1 MADGRIT
8 IDSRIQTQNLRGDA
22 QEVNNIM
29 RNMSNNIASS
39 SNTAGRQ
46 SEQAFTQMGNNV
58 RNSVRGMESSTNQA
72 YRAMGS
78 TAQQTYSQ
86 MNGYGQSAYRQQQEA
101 ARMAYN
107 SMSAESRAMHTEM
120 REAWRAQSMAMGPM
134 RDQMMQTEYGYFK
147 LAQASATYRGSTEQF
162 MGTVR
167 QLGAEQKRAADAAIN
182 GNRLAMTSMLQTAGT
197 MMNMSTQA
205 EKITA
210 NYERMNNPLLRINAG
225 GLAAANSLNRLALA
239 GNASVLA
246 LKMLGP
252 NASMKALVDMQNMI
266 MQGQM
271 RIGMV
276 AMASAVTAVAA
287 YSMLWKA
294 AVGPDP
300 STVYAAQEKALQKY
314 KDAVVQRTTEI
325 VNAWNIFE
333 KAQLKAANPAT
344 LMKNLQGQVDAMT
357 QWNANLNSIASRT
370 SKEFADYL
378 SSLGPTAAGEV
389 AAVNSMTQPEL
400 DKYVALWQEKTRL
413 AKERAM
419 TELEG
424 MKAETMAKI
433 KELGDTLTPLGLAFE
448 KFKQVWTE
456 ALEPMVQAFSN
467 VMTPLVEFGTKIGE
481 LVIKFNEANPTM
493 AMFIQGAIM
502 LVPLLTL
509 MLSPLAAG
517 VGLFNGIKVAMA
529 GAWAIIGPL
538 VTGLGA
544 MSATVWV
551 VAAAIAGLAI
561 GFVALWNN
569 SETFRNGVIAGW
581 EAIKAAAIAVWNFLL
596 DAVIRPV
603 MEAVGTYVG
612 EKLAQIQAFWSENG
626 AAIMALAQETW
637 QAVVTIIQTVMA
649 VIGPFLQIAW
659 ENIKMVV
666 QVVWEAIKTVIDL
679 ALVIIGGLIKAW
691 VALANGDF
699 QGAWDAIK
707 EIWNSALEIIKN
719 FLKNAMDIISNNI
732 KNVMDI
738 IKNTFQTVWEA
749 IKGVINTVV
758 TAIVTWIKNKWEEA
772 KNNIKS
778 VMDAIKQ
785 TFDTVWNAIKTF
797 ISNVINNIKQD
808 IDQKWNAIKTFLSVV
823 INAIKSDIDA
833 KWNAIKAFLSSV
845 MDAIKSVMQTV
856 WNAIKSVVK
865 TVIDAIKSVI
875 ESVWNGIKSFIS
887 SVMDGIK
894 TVFSTVWNA
903 IKNVVKTV
911 LDAIKNTVQNGMDA
925 AKNIVSTVGNAI
937 KTAFTNI
944 WNGFKDIVSKTF
956 DTVKSAITSGLK
968 AGVEVV
974 KNFGS
979 TFMEAGKGLIDMM
992 AQGIKNAASAV
1003 TDAIGDLA
1011 SKARDFLPF
1020 SPAKTGPL
1028 SDIDK
1033 LDFGGPISDSIH
1045 RATKGIQVNLASM
1058 LELPVIGATGGGMT
1072 RSVANSTINNNNGGN
1087 TNVITVQ
1094 IDPSNMSEFEQVV
1107 EFFNTFQQTKR
1118 KRG

>member
-8 IDSRIQTQNLRGDA
+8 IDSRIETSNLRRDA
-22 QEVNNIM
+22 QEVNATM
-29 RNMSNNIASS
+29 ERMSRGIQQSS
-39 SNTAGRQ
+39 AESARGTSQYFRGM
-46 SEQAFTQMGNNV
+46 SDNV
-58 RNSVRGMESSTNQA
+58 RASLRGMDNDS
-72 YRAMGS
+72 R
-78 TAQQTYSQ
+78 
-86 MNGYGQSAYRQQQEA
+86 SAYQGMQQAAQNSYRSQQEA
-101 ARMAYN
+101 ARSSFQSQQQAAAQANRQTTQGYQAEWRQREAAARQHYN
-107 SMSAESRAMHTEM
+107 SLGSAERAMHNEM
-120 REAWRAQSMAMGPM
+120 RAAWRQSAAGMAEHNNAMV
-134 RDQMMQTEYGYFK
+134 RTQYGYFQ
-147 LAQASATYRGSTEQF
+147 LAQSAQTYRGTTEQF

-182 GNRLAMTSMLQTAGT
+182 GNNMARMSILQTAGT

-225 GLAAANSLNRLALA
+225 GLAAANSLNRLALS

-246 LKMLGP
+246 LRMLGP

-266 MQGQM
+266 TQGQM
-271 RIGMV
+271 RIASV
-276 AMASAVTAVAA
+276 AMASAVTAGIA
-287 YSMLWKA
+287 YTALWKA
-294 AVGPDP
+294 AAGPNP
-300 STVYAAQEKALQKY
+300 TEIFAKQEAALQKY
-314 KDAVVQRTTEI
+314 KDAVVQRTNEI

-333 KAQLKAANPAT
+333 KATIKSTNPQT
-344 LMKNLQGQVDAMT
+344 LMKNLQGQVTAMG
-357 QWNANLNSIASRT
+357 QWNQNLNSIASRT
-370 SKEFADYL
+370 TKEFADYL
-378 SSLGPTAAGEV
+378 SKLGPTAAGEV
-389 AAVNSMTQPEL
+389 AAINSMSQPEL

-413 AKERAM
+413 AKERAT

-433 KELGDTLTPLGLAFE
+433 KELGESLTPLGLAFE
-448 KFKQVWTE
+448 KFKQVWTQ

-517 VGLFNGIKVAMA
+517 VGLFNGIRVAMA

-538 VTGLGA
+538 VTGLMA

-561 GFVALWNN
+561 GFVTLWNN

-581 EAIKAAAIAVWNFLL
+581 EAIKAAAMVIWNFLL
-596 DAVIRPV
+596 NSVIRPI
-603 MEAVGTYVG
+603 MEAVSTYVG

-626 AAIMALAQETW
+626 AAIMQLAQQTW

-679 ALVIIGGLIKAW
+679 ALTIIAGLIKAW

-699 QGAWDAIK
+699 QGAWNAIK

-732 KNVMDI
+732 KNVMNI
-738 IKNTFQTVWEA
+738 IKNTFQSVWDA
-749 IKGVINTVV
+749 IKGVVEKVV
-758 TAIVTWIKNKWEEA
+758 SAIVNWIKDKWNEA
-772 KNNIKS
+772 SNFIKS
-778 VMDAIKQ
+778 IMDAIRN
-785 TFDTVWNAIKTF
+785 TFNSAWTVISSVIKG
-797 ISNVINNIKQD
+797 I
-808 IDQKWNAIKTFLSVV
+808 IDR
-823 INAIKSDIDA
+823 IKSDIDS

-845 MDAIKSVMQTV
+845 MSAIKSAFDTA
-856 WNAIKSVVK
+856 WNAIKSVVT
-865 TVIDAIKSVI
+865 TVINAIKSVI
-875 ESVWNGIKSFIS
+875 QSGMNAAKSVVS
-887 SVMDGIK
+887 SVMSAIQS
-894 TVFSTVWNA
+894 VFSTVWNA
-903 IKNVVKTV
+903 IKNVVNT
-911 LDAIKNTVQNGMDA
+911 AINAVKQVIQSGMNA
-925 AKNIVSTVGNAI
+925 AKSIVTSVGNAI
-937 KTAFTNI
+937 KSAFTQI
-944 WNGFKDIVSKTF
+944 WSSFSQVVSSAF
-956 DTVKSAITSGLK
+956 NAVKSAITSGLQ
-968 AGVEVV
+968 AGVNIV
-974 KNFGS
+974 KNFGK
-979 TFMEAGKGLIDMM
+979 TFMAAGKGLIDMM

-1003 TDAIGDLA
+1003 TGAISDIA

-1033 LDFGGPISDSIH
+1033 LDFGGPISDSIYK
-1045 RATKGIQVNLASM
+1045 AEKGIQVELTRM
-1058 LELPVIGATGGGMT
+1058 LTLPVLGEGLSNRVATSNNIT
-1072 RSVANSTINNNNGGN
+1072 NNNSGGN
-1087 TNVITVQ
+1087 TAQITVN
-1094 IDPSNMSEFEQVV
+1094 IDPRNMEEFEKVIN
-1107 EFFNTFQQTKR
+1107 FFDTFKQTKR
-1118 KRG
+1118 ARG